1 MLAPTREWI
10 IDTEENQLL
19 KAFLQKLRDL
29 SEQKLQAL
37 NTPDDF
43 FNDLSAPISAWLS
56 ESKVRKIK
64 RWQNLSP
71 NNLLLSDRNYRKIWD
86 SWGWLCD
93 LDASYQENF
102 KLIKER
108 GIEALFWAIAANLHK
123 IKATAF
129 IQLPCIFSMPKF
141 TTKLFWP
148 QEKDAPKA
156 HLYLAGFLGKEKIKL
171 QALKEKH
178 TLTLSISNILDCKIE
193 ALKESFKVTLTQDT
207 YPKDLIIPFGADFL
221 NVIEKELLP
230 CILKKSTSELKKS
243 KAKLYEKA
251 QTCVINL
258 SSVKPHYCLINKEV
272 IEDEKVLPYKLLG
285 QFHDCGKC
293 GEVFLDGGSAQ
304 GFLVS
309 KDNSIVTSF
318 DLFSG
323 EIAKDSDAFYAS
335 QLFFS
340 KLHDAIRCSNFYYLV
355 PDASDEIALFTVRQ
369 QLNLY
374 FPNAQSLPQSISTV
388 FSLLKERP
396 QVFAKQQKV
405 LILCAAIFGSNLTIT
420 PLLGVKNKDLLKKLP
435 QSGGL
440 QWERFPSLTYEIEKF
455 KEIATALFPKGF
467 KEKLQ
472 NAISLEL
479 SVLQDLMFTSLL
491 YKEKNVLSSWYI
503 SPKNIHVLE
512 NELKAFKLNLN
523 KILAEVKKQVLPD
536 DHTPIYFISSDL
548 PLNIA
553 PHPRVTFLGNFSSV
567 RGGSHL
573 SLWQD
578 TPNCPPLWKD
588 HLPELFIRASENG
601 QIVYKSLVKSTL
613 AVLPQYGKTIRINS
627 AKLILPANK
636 EYYKFPLTKSEQG
649 KALKYEM
656 QIKSAHFPLKNAVA
670 CNLDMEYTYGAEQPY
685 RLFITPL
692 HESTSPFR
700 RIEAHWVSAEKI
712 ARNNPVPKLPPK
724 KSWQDLKTF
733 PDRKGTKTHDLIDWM
748 LRNISDINMICK
760 EYQRVQN
767 NKPTFIDNFALK
779 IWRNHVTDHDH
790 KNPV

>member
-56 ESKVRKIK
+56 ESRVRKIK

-243 KAKLYEKA
+243 KTKLYEKA

-258 SSVKPHYCLINKEV
+258 SAVKPHYCLINKEV

-285 QFHDCGKC
+285 QFHDRGKC

-323 EIAKDSDAFYAS
+323 
-335 QLFFS
+335 
-340 KLHDAIRCSNFYYLV
+340 
-355 PDASDEIALFTVRQ
+355 
-369 QLNLY
+369 
-374 FPNAQSLPQSISTV
+374 
-388 FSLLKERP
+388 
-396 QVFAKQQKV
+396 
-405 LILCAAIFGSNLTIT
+405 
-420 PLLGVKNKDLLKKLP
+420 
-435 QSGGL
+435 
-440 QWERFPSLTYEIEKF
+440 
-455 KEIATALFPKGF
+455 
-467 KEKLQ
+467 
-472 NAISLEL
+472 
-479 SVLQDLMFTSLL
+479 
-491 YKEKNVLSSWYI
+491 
-503 SPKNIHVLE
+503 
-512 NELKAFKLNLN
+512 
-523 KILAEVKKQVLPD
+523 
-536 DHTPIYFISSDL
+536 
-548 PLNIA
+548 
-553 PHPRVTFLGNFSSV
+553 
-567 RGGSHL
+567 
-573 SLWQD
+573 
-578 TPNCPPLWKD
+578 
-588 HLPELFIRASENG
+588 
-601 QIVYKSLVKSTL
+601 
-613 AVLPQYGKTIRINS
+613 
-627 AKLILPANK
+627 
-636 EYYKFPLTKSEQG
+636 
-649 KALKYEM
+649 
-656 QIKSAHFPLKNAVA
+656 
-670 CNLDMEYTYGAEQPY
+670 
-685 RLFITPL
+685 
-692 HESTSPFR
+692 
-700 RIEAHWVSAEKI
+700 
-712 ARNNPVPKLPPK
+712 
-724 KSWQDLKTF
+724 
-733 PDRKGTKTHDLIDWM
+733 
-748 LRNISDINMICK
+748 
-760 EYQRVQN
+760 
-767 NKPTFIDNFALK
+767 
-779 IWRNHVTDHDH
+779 
-790 KNPV
+790 